1 VGWWRP
7 HNGCMKIIGI
17 IRPST
22 TTEIEAEAADYPA
35 AKAALQQLVPE
46 GYVLIATREG

>member
-1 VGWWRP
+1 
-7 HNGCMKIIGI
+7 MKIIGT

-22 TTEIEAEAADYPA
+22 TREIEAEGADYPA
-35 AKAALQQLVPE
+35 AKAALQAMVPE